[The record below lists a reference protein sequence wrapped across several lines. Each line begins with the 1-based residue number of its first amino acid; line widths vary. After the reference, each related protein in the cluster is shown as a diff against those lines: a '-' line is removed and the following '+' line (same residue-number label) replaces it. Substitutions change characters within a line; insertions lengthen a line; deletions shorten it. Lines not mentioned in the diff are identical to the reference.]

1 VTGNSAWDET
11 RVDNCRLRDTP
22 AELVSAGVFYMLYSP
37 HMSLPTRTEAETLL
51 RTYTTDP
58 YLLHHAAMVGAATAS
73 YAAVFGE
80 DEHLY
85 WLTGYL
91 HDIDYEQHPNE
102 HPGPS
107 LTWFTSWDYPADL
120 IHAVEAHADGFNGYT
135 TKPASNL
142 ARALLA
148 CDEICGIF
156 YAYQKLNPIPYG
168 DMKVSSIV
176 KRLREEKF
184 APGISRPHIYAAV
197 DGLGVTPESHI
208 ERLITALATLDPK

>member
-1 VTGNSAWDET
+1 
-11 RVDNCRLRDTP
+11 
-22 AELVSAGVFYMLYSP
+22 
-37 HMSLPTRTEAETLL
+37 MSLPTRDEATALL
-51 RTYTTDP
+51 RSYTTDL
-58 YLLHHAAMVGAATAS
+58 YLLHHAAMVGAATAA
-73 YAAVFGE
+73 YAAVYGE

-91 HDIDYEQHPNE
+91 HDIDYEQHPTL

-107 LTWFTSWDYPADL
+107 LEWFRDWGYPEDL

-142 ARALLA
+142 ARALIA

-168 DMKVSSIV
+168 EMKISSIV
-176 KRLREEKF
+176 KRLKEEKF
-184 APGISRPHIYAAV
+184 APGISRTHIYAAV
-197 DGLGVTPESHI
+197 EGLSITLESHI
-208 ERLITALATLDPK
+208 ERLIAALAVLD